1 MDVQLDCERASSS
14 DAQLEDSEG
23 SNPRSSVAPFEARAQ
38 SDMLSRMHPVL
49 FDAWL
54 RLQRSMVSSPSR
66 TPLVDILSPSWIKT
80 DKWLV
85 PVTVMPQDADSA
97 LKAAGLAIRRWQPT
111 D

>member
-38 SDMLSRMHPVL
+38 SDMLSRMHPIL

-66 TPLVDILSPSWIKT
+66 TPLVDICHPL
-80 DKWLV
+80 
-85 PVTVMPQDADSA
+85 
-97 LKAAGLAIRRWQPT
+97 G
-111 D
+111 